1 MNLFFACETD
11 NSRSLWDGTMTLKW
25 SFSRS
30 TRYKTTLTMT
40 TGRSCYLH
48 IWWTFDMQ
56 PGSDLQ
62 GQTVLFL
69 FFFCKIFKKNQA
81 LTNFLTCVQSLK
93 KTFWP
98 KKNKTS
104 NNTTGIN
111 KRFVLAKYDPFHSRE
126 KTGTDWWLVR
136 HVHVQLCKW
145 RTRWINNTVPVHTL
159 SITMK
164 KNEKNKKSFYRPF
177 KPVGSTSMEKGKA
190 ERERLKKRR
199 TKRDTYTFSNSM
211 VLQQALGALR
221 VHIPIKLFCESCEQG
236 VGLEGKKNNAWNF
249 NPLRFFF
256 FFFSS
261 HT

>member
-1 MNLFFACETD
+1 MWNWQLTQPLGRHNDTEMIFFTQHTVHNNPHNDDRPELVNVWHATRQRPPRTD
-11 NSRSLWDGTMTLKW
+11 C
-25 SFSRS
+25 SFS
-30 TRYKTTLTMT
+30 
-40 TGRSCYLH
+40 
-48 IWWTFDMQ
+48 
-56 PGSDLQ
+56 
-62 GQTVLFL
+62 

-93 KTFWP
+93 KTLTQ
-98 KKNKTS
+98 KNKTS

-145 RTRWINNTVPVHTL
+145 RTRWINNTVRVHTL

-164 KNEKNKKSFYRPF
+164 KKKKSFYRPF

-221 VHIPIKLFCESCEQG
+221 VHVPIKLFCESCEQG

-249 NPLRFFF
+249 NPLCFFF
-256 FFFSS
+256 FFHHTRKFTFSCVFHS
-261 HT
+261 FIA